1 MRDPATTAG
10 PLFRLRERL
19 SMSLWLIPALAV
31 MAAIVLAEVMIA
43 VDRRFPRAGD
53 FWLVF
58 RGGAE
63 NARNVLSVIAG
74 SMVTSISLIFTVTM
88 VVLQLASAQYS
99 PRILRSFI
107 RDRVGQSVLGVY
119 IATFVYALLVLPA
132 VRAQEGETAE
142 FVPSLAVTGALA
154 LALVSLGL
162 FVRYVHHIAHSIRA
176 VTIIKSV
183 GAETRSS
190 LALLYPESV
199 GDEPEEDAWA
209 PEGAP
214 DGTLHWER
222 DPGVF
227 VAVDEDELLEAAVR
241 QAVVV
246 RIVPVVGAFLPEGAP
261 LFEVY
266 GELED
271 PDALVNCV
279 TVGDERTLHQD
290 AAFGFRQL
298 IDIAERALSPGVNDP
313 TTAVQSIDQ
322 VHDLLR
328 RLAGRRF
335 PTSVRLDESGAPR
348 VVAPRLS
355 WEDYVS
361 LAFDE
366 IRQFSGRSIQ
376 VFRRLHGVLDDL
388 LTVAPPS
395 RRPPLERQRAL
406 LLSGAKEEFPSQT
419 DSERSTEGTVLS

>member
-1 MRDPATTAG
+1 
-10 PLFRLRERL
+10 
-19 SMSLWLIPALAV
+19 MSLWLIPALAV
-31 MAAIVLAEVMIA
+31 LGAIVLAQVTIA
-43 VDRRFPRAGD
+43 LDRQFPGAGD

-132 VRAQEGETAE
+132 VRSPEAEREE

-183 GAETRSS
+183 GVETRSS
-190 LALLYPESV
+190 LALLYPESL
-199 GDEPEEDAWA
+199 GDEPEGKTWA
-209 PEGAP
+209 PEGTP
-214 DGTLHWER
+214 DRTLHWE
-222 DPGVF
+222 DEPGVF
-227 VAVDEDELLEAAVR
+227 VAVDEDALLEAAVR
-241 QAVVV
+241 QGVVV
-246 RIVPVVGAFLPEGAP
+246 RIVPVVGAFLPGGAP
-261 LFEVY
+261 LFEVF

-271 PDALVNCV
+271 AHALVNCV

-335 PTSVRLDESGAPR
+335 PATVRLDDSGAPR
-348 VVAPRLS
+348 IIAPRLS
-355 WEDYVS
+355 WEDYVN

-388 LTVAPPS
+388 LAVAPPS
-395 RRPPLERQRAL
+395 RRAPLERQRAL
-406 LLSGAKEEFPSQT
+406 LTKGGNDEFPSQT
-419 DSERSTEGTVLS
+419 DYDRSTDGTQLS